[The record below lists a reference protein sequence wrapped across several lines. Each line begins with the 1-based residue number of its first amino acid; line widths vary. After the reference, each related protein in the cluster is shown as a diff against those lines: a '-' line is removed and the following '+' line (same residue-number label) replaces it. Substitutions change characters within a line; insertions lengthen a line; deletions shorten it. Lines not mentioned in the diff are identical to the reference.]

1 MAVVAAAWV
10 VAAPVTIRPPRLVQH
25 TGKFM
30 VGWIKGLAE
39 WWDPRSQLSEK
50 DISPYF
56 WPNGT
61 MPHSAEFDA
70 LVTGKFEHYRL
81 RVDGLVE
88 NAREFSLADLRAMP
102 KQEQI

>member
-1 MAVVAAAWV
+1 
-10 VAAPVTIRPPRLVQH
+10 
-25 TGKFM
+25 M

-39 WWDPRSQLSEK
+39 WWDPRSQLQEK

-70 LVTGKFEHYRL
+70 LAADGFKQSRL
-81 RVDGLVE
+81 RVGGLVE
-88 NAREFSLADLRAMP
+88 NPRDFSLADLGAGEGGYNGDHEFDGCRMP
-102 KQEQI
+102 I